1 MSVTR
6 KLSRMFHFFRC
17 IPDLMA
23 GQKYVLHDTILL
35 PLIQRFPT
43 ATVTVNIIMSGKT
56 WWKHGWIRDNIFCK
70 LEGKPDYILKT
81 SVFPIKNCRSFNLK
95 SPEIDSS
102 QGQLVEKIL
111 QYKNP
116 HHLAKSTTQ
125 YHTFSTLRT
134 FCHLCNHIA
143 KLFHLWTV
151 WRVLISTFHTRTI
164 CSLKDLLF
172 ILINEIQPNFF
183 NH

>member
-56 WWKHGWIRDNIFCK
+56 WWKHGWIRNNIFCK

-116 HHLAKSTTQ
+116 HHLAKPTRVGGAAGGMKNLNWVWAG
-125 YHTFSTLRT
+125 TLPE
-134 FCHLCNHIA
+134 LGN
-143 KLFHLWTV
+143 LWHKSNIT
-151 WRVLISTFHTRTI
+151 WSIPG
-164 CSLKDLLF
+164 LLY
-172 ILINEIQPNFF
+172 PP
-183 NH
+183 